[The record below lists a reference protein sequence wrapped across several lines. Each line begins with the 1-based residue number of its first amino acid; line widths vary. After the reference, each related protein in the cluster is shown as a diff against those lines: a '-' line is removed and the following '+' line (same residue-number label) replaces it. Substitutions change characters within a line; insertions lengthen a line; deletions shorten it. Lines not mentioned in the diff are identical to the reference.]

1 MEIMRLVVTGP
12 VGAGK
17 SSFIRSVS
25 EIEVVDTDRKATDE
39 TTNLK
44 PQTTVAFDF
53 GRLQFGLDM
62 ALHLYGTPGQVR
74 FNFMW
79 DILIRKAHAYIILV
93 AAHRP
98 NEFRY
103 ARRIMSFMNQRA
115 QVPMIIGI
123 THGDCQG
130 AWQEENIAVALG
142 FLDESK
148 RPLIIK
154 VNANESASVAQ
165 AIIALVQQLR
175 QTTLV

>member
-1 MEIMRLVVTGP
+1 M
-12 VGAGK
+12 
-17 SSFIRSVS
+17 
-25 EIEVVDTDRKATDE
+25 
-39 TTNLK
+39 
-44 PQTTVAFDF
+44 
-53 GRLQFGLDM
+53 
-62 ALHLYGTPGQVR
+62 
-74 FNFMW
+74 
-79 DILIRKAHAYIILV
+79 